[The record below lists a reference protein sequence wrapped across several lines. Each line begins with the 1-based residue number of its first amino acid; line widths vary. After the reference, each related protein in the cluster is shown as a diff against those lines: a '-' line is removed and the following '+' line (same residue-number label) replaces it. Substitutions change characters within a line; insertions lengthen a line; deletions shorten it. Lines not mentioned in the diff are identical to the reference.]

1 MIVEK
6 IYSPQITNIVNV
18 LGDIVANVRAE
29 YDATNNEQ
37 PYYLHGHPI
46 EIISTLQ
53 EYTQIAT
60 LKLKKFPLIALFED
74 FEASEKEGLY
84 LTKAKLN
91 VLIITDTLPTYKAAE
106 RYTNTFDAVLTP
118 IYDLFIKYC
127 LSSRALFTQKRMIP
141 HTKVNHLYWGK
152 NGLYGND
159 GNVFNDY
166 VDAIEIKGFDF
177 KVYRNT

>member
-1 MIVEK
+1 MTAEK
-6 IYSPQITNIVNV
+6 VYSPEITNVVNV
-18 LGDIVANVRAE
+18 LSDIVANVRAE
-29 YDATNNEQ
+29 YDPIGNEK

-53 EYTQIAT
+53 EYTQIAS

-74 FEASEKEGLY
+74 FEGSEKEGLY

-91 VLIITDTLPTYKAAE
+91 VLIITDTSPTYKAPE
-106 RYTNTFDAVLTP
+106 RYVKTFDTVLTP
-118 IYDLFIKYC
+118 IYELFIKYC
-127 LSSRALFTQKRMIP
+127 VNSRALNTPKNKIA

-159 GNVFNDY
+159 GNVFNDF
-166 VDAIEIKGFDF
+166 VDAIEIKNLDF